1 MGLRM
6 EFGLPRLDYPAV
18 GSKLTVMEQ
27 KHIVIV
33 DDESAFRSMLRK
45 TLEAAGYRVSEA
57 KNALAVF
64 SLSAYDLMLLDLQ
77 LPGIDGHKILA
88 SLKKDKP
95 NAAPVLVITG
105 LSDPAHKTQ
114 ALAEGADGFLTKP
127 LHMEPLLARIAEL
140 LAPAPNR

>member
-1 MGLRM
+1 
-6 EFGLPRLDYPAV
+6 
-18 GSKLTVMEQ
+18 MEQ

-45 TLEAAGYRVSEA
+45 TLETAGYRVSEA

-64 SLSAYDLMLLDLQ
+64 SLGAYDLMLLDIH

-88 SLKKDKP
+88 SLKKDRS
-95 NAAPVLVITG
+95 NAPPILVLTG
-105 LSDPAHKTQ
+105 LSDPDHKTQ

-127 LHMEPLLARIAEL
+127 VDMELLLATIADML
-140 LAPAPNR
+140 PGAAVR

>member
-1 MGLRM
+1 M
-6 EFGLPRLDYPAV
+6 EP
-18 GSKLTVMEQ
+18 

-64 SLSAYDLMLLDLQ
+64 SLGAYDLMLLDLQ

-88 SLKKDKP
+88 SFKKDKTS
-95 NAAPVLVITG
+95 ARPVIVITG

-114 ALAEGADGFLTKP
+114 ALAEGADGFLIKP
-127 LHMEPLLARIAEL
+127 LDMELLLTRIAEL
-140 LAPAPNR
+140 LAPDPAQ

>member
-1 MGLRM
+1 M
-6 EFGLPRLDYPAV
+6 
-18 GSKLTVMEQ
+18 MEQ

-64 SLSAYDLMLLDLQ
+64 SLDAYDLMLLDIH

-88 SLKKDKP
+88 SLKKDKSSAP
-95 NAAPVLVITG
+95 PVLVLTG

-114 ALAEGADGFLTKP
+114 ALAEGADGFLIKP
-127 LHMEPLLARIAEL
+127 VDMELLLATIAEL
-140 LAPAPNR
+140 LPRAPAR